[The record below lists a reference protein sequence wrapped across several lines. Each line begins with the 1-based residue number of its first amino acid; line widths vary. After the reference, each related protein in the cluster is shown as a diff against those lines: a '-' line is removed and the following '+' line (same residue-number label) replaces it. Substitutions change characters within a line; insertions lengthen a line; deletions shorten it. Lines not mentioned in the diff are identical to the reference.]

1 VTFPARAQ
9 YGGRV
14 IDALR
19 TRWSNAVL
27 YARALRSTGSIEL
40 ARPAQLVEFLRGAA
54 RVPRGPHLAVMYRAA
69 AHPDREAL
77 VEYAETGVRRMT
89 WGELAA
95 TTNRLANA
103 LHARG
108 IAGGSRVALMLPN
121 GAEYLLAQQALA
133 LLGATAVQIGYRLK
147 AGEIAHILGNAEP
160 AATLVH
166 ADYLAEM
173 AAARAQTGR
182 SDPMLVAGE
191 PGGAPARLAPEV
203 AAWGRALAAASPDAP
218 PRTRGGT
225 GGGVIV
231 YTSGTTGK
239 SKGAHRNLRHTGLES
254 VADLVLQVGIRGDDR
269 HLVVC
274 PLYHSMAPA
283 FAGILMALGATIVLM
298 NQFDPAGALDII
310 ARERVTCSLMV
321 PTMLVRITGLPAGV
335 LARHDAS
342 SLRWVMSGAAPLA
355 TETARRFMDRFGP
368 VLWNF
373 YGSTETGLVTL
384 AGPGDHVTRPGTIG
398 RALCGNEIRLLDDAG
413 REVAPGEVGELYARN
428 SMLITGYHR
437 NPQATTASLRDGLF
451 SVGDL
456 ARRDADGYYYL
467 ESRKHDLVISGGV
480 NIYPREIEDHL
491 CAHPAILDAAVVGVP
506 DPEWGETLHAFVVL
520 RDGHALTE
528 QGVIDHCRAGLA
540 DFKRPRQVTFVRELP
555 RTPTGKVLK
564 RELRE
569 LGGAA
574 GPPPPR

>member
-1 VTFPARAQ
+1 ML
-9 YGGRV
+9 
-14 IDALR
+14 DALR
-19 TRWSNAVL
+19 TKWSHAML
-27 YARALRSTGSIEL
+27 YARALRSTGSIGL
-40 ARPAQLVEFLRGAA
+40 ARPAQLAEFLRAA
-54 RVPRGPHLAVMYRAA
+54 VKVQPGPHLAVMYQAA
-69 AHPDREAL
+69 IHADREAL
-77 VEYAETGVRRMT
+77 VEYGETGVRRMT

-95 TTNRLANA
+95 TTTRLTNA

-108 IAGGSRVALMLPN
+108 IASGGRVALMLPN
-121 GAEYLLAQQALA
+121 GAECLIAQQALG

-147 AGEIAHILGNAEP
+147 AGEIAHILTNAEP
-160 AATLVH
+160 GATLVH

-173 AAARAQTGR
+173 TAARAQAGR
-182 SDPMLVAGE
+182 SGPMIVVDE
-191 PGGAPARLAPEV
+191 PRSATRTAGAPEI
-203 AAWGRALAAASPDAP
+203 AAWDRALAAASPHEL
-218 PRTRGGT
+218 PRARGGD

-254 VADLVLQVGIRGDDR
+254 VADMVLQVGLRGDDR

-283 FAGILMALGATIVLM
+283 FVAILLALGATIVLM
-298 NQFDPAGALDII
+298 NHFDPAGALDII
-310 ARERVTCSLMV
+310 ARERITSTLMV
-321 PTMLVRITGLPAGV
+321 PTMLVRITSLPSEV
-335 LARHDAS
+335 LARSDAS
-342 SLRWVMSGAAPLA
+342 SLRWVMSGAAPLS

-373 YGSTETGLVTL
+373 YGSTETGMVTL
-384 AGPGDHVTRPGTIG
+384 AGPDDHVARPGTIG

-413 REVAPGEVGELYARN
+413 HEVATGEVGELYARN

-437 NPQATTASLRDGLF
+437 TAEATAASPRAGLF

-491 CAHPAILDAAVVGVP
+491 CAHP
-506 DPEWGETLHAFVVL
+506 
-520 RDGHALTE
+520 
-528 QGVIDHCRAGLA
+528 
-540 DFKRPRQVTFVRELP
+540 
-555 RTPTGKVLK
+555 
-564 RELRE
+564 
-569 LGGAA
+569 
-574 GPPPPR
+574 